1 MKKFLLAALLTVALP
16 PLARAQ
22 RLSVGT
28 NCVDWLTFGTMNAE
42 ASVSVARRVSIHA
55 GGELNPWTFNAGD
68 RDTQA
73 QLRQAT
79 CWAGARW
86 WPWHVY
92 SGWWIGGDGRYS
104 AYNSG
109 GITAR
114 ETEEGDAFGGGL
126 YGGYAVM
133 LSDNWN
139 LDLGLGA
146 WGGYTRYTRYAC
158 PRCGVTLDQ
167 GGKAFILPDARLALQ
182 LIF

>member
-1 MKKFLLAALLTVALP
+1 MKKLILAVTLAASLQLSAE
-16 PLARAQ
+16 AQ

-28 NCVDWLTFGTMNAE
+28 NCVDWLTLGTMNAE
-42 ASVSVARRVSIHA
+42 ASVSVARNVSIHA

-68 RDTQA
+68 PATQA
-73 QLRQAT
+73 QMRQAS

-92 SGWWIGGDGRYS
+92 SGWWVGGDGRYS

-109 GITAR
+109 GITDR
-114 ETEEGDAFGGGL
+114 VTEEGDAIGGGL

-158 PRCGVTLDQ
+158 PRCGITLDQ
-167 GGKAFILPDARLALQ
+167 GGKTFILPDARLAIQ